1 MPAVEVELQDNG
13 LGADRVAGDGLY
25 AKYFIDFVAD
35 QVKLQLMNPTRAEH
49 LKLSSAIKE
58 VWLEVRSSRDKRNKS
73 SPWTK
78 QRHKRGK

>member
-1 MPAVEVELQDNG
+1 MELQDNG

-25 AKYFIDFVAD
+25 SKYFINFAAN
-35 QVKLQLMNPTRAEH
+35 QVKLQLINPTRAER
-49 LKLSSAIKE
+49 LKFSAAIKAI
-58 VWLEVRSSRDKRNKS
+58 WLEVRSSRDKRNKS